1 MLSTDTLLTGNT
13 LSPLQQRTAFR
24 RLGYDGV
31 PAPDTDIPA
40 DHCLQLWIT
49 MLLGRLS
56 FLSPEQRDLLTEEMT
71 PQLNGLGEAMMT
83 GTDIGTPTLVIGDGR
98 YATWHGKV
106 GLLDL
111 ETGKTIERPPRDILE
126 SVAYNLAVLFAR
138 NRVACREIQER
149 NHARRQHDT
158 ETP

>member
-1 MLSTDTLLTGNT
+1 MLSTETLLFGNA

-31 PAPDTDIPA
+31 PAPNVNIPA
-40 DHCLQLWIT
+40 NHCLQLWVI
-49 MLLGRLS
+49 MLLGRLQ
-56 FLSPEQRDLLTEEMT
+56 FLSPEQRDLLIEEMT
-71 PQLNGLGEAMMT
+71 PQLYDLGETMLT
-83 GTDIGTPTLVIGDGR
+83 GANVGTPMLVIGDGQ

-106 GLLDL
+106 GMLDMS
-111 ETGKTIERPPRDILE
+111 TGRTIDKPPRDILE

-149 NHARRQHDT
+149 NNAKQRNIQAT
-158 ETP
+158 